1 MSLGLSS
8 HLLPHLQLFENASW
22 QRQYPRNLSNLKTNK
37 NGTEDPAVPPLD
49 VGLKAARLVFAG
61 WQIEIYGHW
70 RRSPF
75 SLRLPT
81 WMA

>member
-8 HLLPHLQLFENASW
+8 HFLPHLQLFENASW
-22 QRQYPRNLSNLKTNK
+22 QRQYPRNVSNLMTNK

-49 VGLKAARLVFAG
+49 DGLKAARLVFAG
-61 WQIEIYGHW
+61 WQIKIYGHG